1 VVEWLTRSPAI
12 LSKADAFGRAGSNP
26 VLDVFF
32 AVLFGQTPFLLG
44 LHADRLPAGF
54 RRADKM

>member
-1 VVEWLTRSPAI
+1 LT
-12 LSKADAFGRAGSNP
+12 LS
-26 VLDVFF
+26 F